1 MTVLR
6 VVGEAECTSVSVES
20 DRFLPLKI
28 SWWPRGQIQP
38 LYLRVTGASGGE
50 VEFKVDPGS
59 GALLQV
65 IVIVEPP
72 KPEQDQVQSFVP
84 RDGVADKTPRLDLSL
99 WAPSPE
105 HRTGADQRPVF
116 TVAQFLT
123 LSTDGGKAVLRVS
136 EQQAVDWIRC
146 DGVAVGVSAE
156 RTLVTVEAE
165 LTS

>member
-1 MTVLR
+1 MVLQ
-6 VVGEAECTSVSVES
+6 VVGETECTSVSVES
-20 DRFLPLKI
+20 DPSLPLKI

-50 VEFKVDPGS
+50 VEFKVHPES

-65 IVIVEPP
+65 IVIIAPP
-72 KPEQDQVQSFVP
+72 KPEQDQVQRSVP
-84 RDGVADKTPRLDLSL
+84 RDGVSDKTPRLDLSP

-105 HRTGADQRPVF
+105 HSTGADQRPVF

-123 LSTDGGKAVLRVS
+123 LSTAGRRAVLQVS
-136 EQQAVDWIRC
+136 EKPPVEWIRC
-146 DGVAVGVSAE
+146 DGVAIGVSAE

-165 LTS
+165 FTS